1 MDLATANRKIHLRKL
16 LKVKELFNY
25 SKQGRLKVL
34 RHRNSIDRLV
44 RSQITRYLA
53 ADLDNPSLSNGSNNI
68 INWNLL
74 HILKSMGKQYSP
86 MEIQT
91 KMNLELIQQLLDCA
105 LVCEQCTL
113 SCLREPGIDKM
124 RHCIQLGRD
133 CADLCFNAIK
143 HVARA
148 SSAAS
153 GLLASCEAICRK
165 CAGECRKHDM
175 DHCQTCADACEQCA
189 EACHEHHGKFQLL

>member
-1 MDLATANRKIHLRKL
+1 
-16 LKVKELFNY
+16 
-25 SKQGRLKVL
+25 VL

-53 ADLDNPSLSNGSNNI
+53 ADLNNPSLNSGSNNI
-68 INWNLL
+68 VNWNLL
-74 HILKSMGKQYSP
+74 HILKSVEKHYSP

-91 KMNLELIQQLLDCA
+91 KMNIELIQQLLDCA
-105 LVCEQCTL
+105 LACEQCAL
-113 SCLREPGIDKM
+113 SCLREPRIDRM
-124 RHCIQLGRD
+124 RYCIQLDRD
-133 CADLCFNAIK
+133 CADTCFDAIK

-148 SSAAS
+148 SSVAS

-165 CAGECRKHDM
+165 CAEECRKHDM
-175 DHCQTCADACEQCA
+175 NHCQTCADVCEQCA